1 MRPRLGLAG
10 AVLLG
15 AALRL
20 YPIWFGLPY
29 AQARPDETASLGRAV
44 AILAGD
50 TNPHFFHWPS
60 LTLYL
65 FAGLITVAGAV
76 TAPLDFSGYALIART
91 SVALAGTV
99 TILVLARL
107 TWRVTAD
114 AGTATVAA
122 LLLAI
127 APLHVRESH
136 FAMTD
141 VLMTLFATAALGLLV
156 EAAETPSLKTLALAG
171 LAGGLATS
179 TKYSAAPLLLSVFV
193 ADLRTR
199 AIAVYITA
207 FAFAFTAGTPYS
219 LLDFQTFRTDFIFI
233 SQHLASE
240 HVAGSLG
247 RGWTS
252 HLVRSLPYG
261 MGIPAFIAAVAGGLL
276 VLTRHRRRAMPI
288 VVFALAFL
296 LAIGSGRTVFFRYIL
311 PLIPLACLAAA
322 VALRS
327 IAGPWGRF
335 LPVRYASVTL
345 TSVIVALVAGVP
357 LANSVRMDVLLGRT
371 DSRVLA
377 SEWLVPQLRPEQTLH
392 DAGGDYTRLDLGRA
406 QFHDWPYDPSARSF
420 GAPAGALPDWIVLY
434 DSPLT
439 EYAKVPESLRDLVA
453 QRYRLVHE
461 VRAMRADEG
470 AVFDR
475 QDAFFLPIA
484 GFSGV
489 ERPGPNVAI
498 YFRR

>member
-1 MRPRLGLAG
+1 MRPRLALAG

-50 TNPHFFHWPS
+50 PNPHFFHWPS
-60 LTLYL
+60 LALYV
-65 FAGLITVAGAV
+65 FAGLIAVADAV
-76 TAPLDFSGYALIART
+76 TASLDFSGYALIART

-99 TILVLARL
+99 TILLLARL
-107 TWRVTAD
+107 SWRVTAD
-114 AGTATVAA
+114 AGTAIVAA
-122 LLLAI
+122 LLLAV

-141 VLMTLFATAALGLLV
+141 VLMTLFATGALVLLL
-156 EAAETPSLKTLALAG
+156 EAGETGSLRTLALAG

-179 TKYSAAPLLLSVFV
+179 TKYSAAPLVLSVFV
-193 ADLRTR
+193 ADARPR

-207 FAFAFTAGTPYS
+207 FACGFIAGTPYA
-219 LLDFQTFRTDFIFI
+219 LLDFQTFRSDFIFI
-233 SQHLASE
+233 GEHLASE

-252 HLVRSLPYG
+252 HPVRSLPYG
-261 MGIPAFIAAVAGGLL
+261 MGTPVFIASIGGGIL
-276 VLTRHRRRAMPI
+276 VLMRHRHRAMPI
-288 VVFALAFL
+288 VVFALAFF

-311 PLIPLACLAAA
+311 PLVPVACLAAA

-327 IAGPWGRF
+327 AAGSLERL
-335 LPVRYASVTL
+335 LPVRYASVATG
-345 TSVIVALVAGVP
+345 VIVALVAGVP
-357 LANSVRMDVLLGRT
+357 LVNSVRMDALLART

-377 SEWLVPQLRPEQTLH
+377 SEWLVPQLRPQHTLH
-392 DAGGDYTRLDLGRA
+392 DAGSDYTRLDLGRA
-406 QFHDWPYDPSARSF
+406 QFHDWRYDPYARSF
-420 GAPAGALPDWIVLY
+420 GAPAGSLPDWIVLY

-439 EYAKVPESLRDLVA
+439 EYATVPQSLRDLVA

-475 QDAFFLPIA
+475 QDAFFMPIA

-489 ERPGPNVAI
+489 ERPGPNVSI